1 MPAPAWNE
9 AVPPSN
15 TIVRIGM
22 LKSIAPVVE
31 T

>member
-9 AVPPSN
+9 AAPPCT
-15 TIVRIGM
+15 TIVRMGM